1 MILREEVKGGL
12 WSRDE
17 RERKRSLLTE
27 HALCVIKKKKS
38 ERERERPGNRQTTSS
53 DPIDSTRLDSLFDH
67 QDSVV

>member
-27 HALCVIKKKKS
+27 HALCVIKKKS
-38 ERERERPGNRQTTSS
+38 QREREKDQVI
-53 DPIDSTRLDSLFDH
+53 DKQLHPIRSTQLDSTLYSTIKT
-67 QDSVV
+67 V